1 MKMDALKNNIAA
13 MGVALAVLG
22 MSAAAADA
30 QTIGIATMQPGTLSH
45 TTAAALAKAVKDKA
59 GINALVQPTAGETV
73 AIAIVGKGEVE
84 LGLANAP
91 ELASAVAGPAGGQLR
106 LIGAVHPLRVAFFVR
121 KDSTIKSIPDLKGKR
136 VTMGYSA
143 MRVLDGVTRAILATG
158 GLTEKDVQPVLVPN
172 VIRSADDFAGD
183 AADMFYF
190 AFGAAKVREVD
201 AGVGGIR
208 VLEIPESP
216 GIAAAAKISP
226 HGYLTTVQPGPAF
239 VGVSQ
244 PTRIYTF
251 DNLLFT
257 HASVPDATVYKIL
270 DALESSKADMA
281 QIQPVLGGF
290 SAAGMHKKY
299 DIAYHPGALKYFQDK
314 KIEAKALD

>member
-1 MKMDALKNNIAA
+1 MKHDMLKNTAA
-13 MGVALAVLG
+13 VICLTLAAFGSCVVT
-22 MSAAAADA
+22 ADA

-73 AIAIVGKGEVE
+73 AIAIVGKGEAE

-91 ELASAVAGPAGGQLR
+91 EFASAVAGPSGSQLR

-121 KDSTIKSIPDLKGKR
+121 KDGPIKSIADLKGKR

-143 MRVLDGVTRAILATG
+143 MRVIDGVTRAILATG
-158 GLTEKDVQPVLVPN
+158 GLTEKDVQPVPVPN
-172 VIRSADDFAGD
+172 VIRSADDFAGG

-190 AFGAAKVREVD
+190 AFGAPKVREVD
-201 AGVGGIR
+201 ATIGGIR
-208 VLEIPESP
+208 VLEIPELP

-226 HGYLTTVQPGPAF
+226 HGYLTIVQPGPAF

-244 PTRIYTF
+244 PTRTYTF

-270 DALESSKADMA
+270 EAFDSGKADMT

-290 SAAGMHKKY
+290 SVAGMHKNY
-299 DIAYHPGALKYFQDK
+299 NMTYHSGALKYFQDK
-314 KIEAKALD
+314 KIEAKAPD

>member
-1 MKMDALKNNIAA
+1 MKHDTLKNKAA
-13 MGVALAVLG
+13 AICITLAASGLSTG
-22 MSAAAADA
+22 AADA
-30 QTIGIATMQPGTLSH
+30 QTIGIATMQPGTVSH

-91 ELASAVAGPAGGQLR
+91 EFASAVAGPAGSQLR

-121 KDSTIKSIPDLKGKR
+121 KDSPIKSIADLKGRR

-143 MRVLDGVTRAILATG
+143 MRVIDGVTRAILATSG
-158 GLTEKDVQPVLVPN
+158 ITEKDVQPILVPN
-172 VIRSADDFAGD
+172 VIRSADDFAGG
-183 AADMFYF
+183 ASDMFYF
-190 AFGAAKVREVD
+190 AFGAPKVREVD

-208 VLEIPESP
+208 ALEIPESP

-239 VGVSQ
+239 VGVAK
-244 PTRIYTF
+244 PTRTYTF

-257 HASVPDATVYKIL
+257 HAGVPDATVYKIL
-270 DALESSKADMA
+270 EAFDGGKADMV

-290 SAAGMHKKY
+290 SVAGMHKKY
-299 DIAYHPGALKYFQDK
+299 DMAYHPGALKYFQDK

>member
-1 MKMDALKNNIAA
+1 MRCDQTVTAA
-13 MGVALAVLG
+13 AICVTLAWFG
-22 MSAAAADA
+22 PGAGAADA

-73 AIAIVGKGEVE
+73 AIAIVGKGEAE

-91 ELASAVAGPAGGQLR
+91 EFATAASGPAGSQLR

-121 KDSTIKSIPDLKGKR
+121 KDGPIRSIPELKGKR

-158 GLTEKDVQPVLVPN
+158 GLSEKDVQPVLVPN
-172 VIRSADDFAGD
+172 VIRSADDFAGGS
-183 AADMFYF
+183 ADMFYF

-201 AGVGGIR
+201 ASVGGIR
-208 VLEIPESP
+208 VLEIPDSP

-226 HGYLTTVQPGPAF
+226 YGYLTTVQPGPAF
-239 VGVSQ
+239 VGVTQ
-244 PTRIYTF
+244 PTRTYTF

-257 HASVPDATVYKIL
+257 HASVSDTTVYKIL
-270 DALESSKADMA
+270 EALDGGKTDMM

-290 SAAGMHKKY
+290 SVAGMRKTY
-299 DIAYHPGALKYFQDK
+299 DMAYHPGALKYFQDR
-314 KIEAKALD
+314 KIEARALN